1 MSLIEPANNLQKIE
15 YGKDF
20 LMRYQNQAVSWYGNK
35 WPYDY
40 QTLLNEINKR
50 DANEDRAMGFLEVVG
65 DAAKRSGLGMRR
77 MNEAA
82 ERVVNITSIS
92 PLKIPSSNEF
102 VKGITDELSSFD
114 FSMLG
119 DASLDLA
126 NAVVKPIEDAAKGV
140 GDSVSFLGKNLKWII
155 VIVVALLIFI
165 GFGIVKRKSEQV

>member
-1 MSLIEPANNLQKIE
+1 MSAFEPANNIQKME

-40 QTLLNEINKR
+40 QGLLDQINKR
-50 DANEDRAMGFLEVVG
+50 DKNEDRAISFLEAVG

-82 ERVVNITSIS
+82 ERVLNNTSIN
-92 PLKIPSSNEF
+92 PLKIPSTSEF
-102 VKGITDELSSFD
+102 IKGITDELSSFD

-126 NAVVKPIEDAAKGV
+126 KSVVQPLQDAVTGV

-155 VIVVALLIFI
+155 AIVVALLIFI
-165 GFGIVKRKSEQV
+165 GYGIVKKKAS